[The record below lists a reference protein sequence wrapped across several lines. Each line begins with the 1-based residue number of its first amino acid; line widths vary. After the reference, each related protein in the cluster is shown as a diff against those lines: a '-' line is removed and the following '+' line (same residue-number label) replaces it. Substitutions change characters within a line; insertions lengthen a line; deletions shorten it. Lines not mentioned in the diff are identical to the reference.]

1 MMQSGLGG
9 DDVLED
15 RTESAMF
22 GILIPVLE
30 KTVIL
35 AAKYVK
41 ACGRECITEKDFE
54 YALKYCVMYTV
65 GEDIG
70 SIFPEDWDDDD
81 DDTEMIEMSE
91 EEREED
97 AFTEYD
103 GRDETFCAVNEA
115 VKNFDEWQPSNP
127 VEIML
132 KNAVYNKLDEQ

>member
-65 GEDIG
+65 GDDIG

-81 DDTEMIEMSE
+81 DDTGMIEMSE
-91 EEREED
+91 EE
-97 AFTEYD
+97 
-103 GRDETFCAVNEA
+103 GRKTRSRNTLAETRRFARSTKQSRILTNG
-115 VKNFDEWQPSNP
+115 NP
-127 VEIML
+127 RTPW
-132 KNAVYNKLDEQ
+132 KLC

>member
-1 MMQSGLGG
+1 MMRSGLGG

-15 RTESAMF
+15 RTESAML

-81 DDTEMIEMSE
+81 DDTGMIEMSE

-103 GRDETFCAVNEA
+103 GRDETFTRSTKQSRILTNG
-115 VKNFDEWQPSNP
+115 NP
-127 VEIML
+127 RTPW
-132 KNAVYNKLDEQ
+132 KLC